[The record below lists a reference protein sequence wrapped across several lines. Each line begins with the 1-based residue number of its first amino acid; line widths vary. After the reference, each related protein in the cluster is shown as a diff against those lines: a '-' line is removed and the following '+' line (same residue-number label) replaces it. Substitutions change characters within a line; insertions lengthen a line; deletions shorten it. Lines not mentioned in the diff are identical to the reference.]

1 MPLDSEMLPKHRI
14 DDAIRAAYEA
24 GKSAERFFDR
34 RGLGR
39 TAPGKQ
45 PIGEGEVERANLREW
60 HH

>member
-1 MPLDSEMLPKHRI
+1 MPSDSEMLPAHRV
-14 DDAIRAAYEA
+14 DAAIRAAYEA

-39 TAPGKQ
+39 AVPGK
-45 PIGEGEVERANLREW
+45 PLKDEGDLDRTDSREW